1 MIVQHTKTLNY
12 TKPTDLFN
20 HIINTYKDEQ
30 YMEDY
35 VLSASRTEILEDYI
49 SRKKVMVTDVLPLGE
64 NDYDKDALDFA
75 TQLGWEFTL
84 YQHDTA
90 CPLFDEQDWLAS
102 WNCYHYNDMDKVCT
116 YIRSKRNNG
125 YTTAFIGYKM
135 EDVFAMFEANY
146 SGTCVDAL
154 QYTKQFCDFV
164 SDRTFNSFAFVE
176 LLVHIVKQDLKKFL
190 RENFQKYFIKK

>member
-20 HIINTYKDEQ
+20 
-30 YMEDY
+30 YMKDY
-35 VLSASRTEILEDYI
+35 VLSAPRTEILEDYT
-49 SRKKVMVTDVLPLGE
+49 SKKKIMVTDVLPLGE
-64 NDYDKDALDFA
+64 KDYDKDALDFA
-75 TQLGWEFTL
+75 TELGWEFTL
-84 YQHDTA
+84 SHFHTFTLYQDDST
-90 CPLFDEQDWLAS
+90 CSIYDDVE
-102 WNCYHYNDMDKVCT
+102 KICT

-154 QYTKQFCDFV
+154 QYTK
-164 SDRTFNSFAFVE
+164 
-176 LLVHIVKQDLKKFL
+176 
-190 RENFQKYFIKK
+190 

>member
-20 HIINTYKDEQ
+20 YIIDTYKDEQ
-30 YMEDY
+30 YMKDY
-35 VLSASRTEILEDYI
+35 VLSTSRTEILEDYM

-64 NDYDKDALDFA
+64 KDYDKDALDFA

-84 YQHDTA
+84 YSDNSV
-90 CPLFDEQDWLAS
+90 CLLYDEQDWLAS

-116 YIRSKRNNG
+116 YIRSKRDNG

-146 SGTCVDAL
+146 SGTCADAL

-164 SDRTFNSFAFVE
+164 SDRSFNSFAFAE
-176 LLVHIVKQDLKKFL
+176 LLVHIVKQDVKKFL

>member
-1 MIVQHTKTLNY
+1 
-12 TKPTDLFN
+12 
-20 HIINTYKDEQ
+20 
-30 YMEDY
+30 
-35 VLSASRTEILEDYI
+35 
-49 SRKKVMVTDVLPLGE
+49 
-64 NDYDKDALDFA
+64 
-75 TQLGWEFTL
+75 
-84 YQHDTA
+84 
-90 CPLFDEQDWLAS
+90 
-102 WNCYHYNDMDKVCT
+102 MDKVCT

-164 SDRTFNSFAFVE
+164 SDRTFNSFAFGE

-190 RENFQKYFIKK
+190 RENFQKYFFKK

>member
-1 MIVQHTKTLNY
+1 MIVQYAKTLNY

-20 HIINTYKDEQ
+20 YIIDTYKDEQ
-30 YMEDY
+30 CMKDY
-35 VLSASRTEILEDYI
+35 VLSASRTEILEDYM

-64 NDYDKDALDFA
+64 KDYDKDALDFA
-75 TQLGWEFTL
+75 TQVGWEFTL
-84 YQHDTA
+84 YQDDST
-90 CPLFDEQDWLAS
+90 CPLYDEQDWLSS

-146 SGTCVDAL
+146 SGTCVDLLQEKFAL
-154 QYTKQFCDFV
+154 MQTILQFQQMVQKRRLCFFHSFLPYTRRYQP
-164 SDRTFNSFAFVE
+164 A
-176 LLVHIVKQDLKKFL
+176 
-190 RENFQKYFIKK
+190 

>member
-12 TKPTDLFN
+12 IKPTDLFN
-20 HIINTYKDEQ
+20 YIIDTYKDEQ
-30 YMEDY
+30 YVKDY
-35 VLSASRTEILEDYI
+35 VLIASRTKILEDYT

-64 NDYDKDALDFA
+64 KDYDKDALDFA

-84 YQHDTA
+84 YQDDST
-90 CPLFDEQDWLAS
+90 CPLYDEQDWLSS
-102 WNCYHYNDMDKVCT
+102 WNCYRYNDVEKICT

-125 YTTAFIGYKM
+125 YITAFIGYKM

-154 QYTKQFCDFV
+154 EHTKQYCDFV
-164 SDRTFNSFAFVE
+164 SDRSFNSFAFAE
-176 LLVHIVKQDLKKFL
+176 LLVHIVKQDVKKFL